1 MMALQR
7 SHFCQGKFVR
17 GSRSGEQVKDHWL
30 IRSGMLEVIGTG
42 TIEPTMVC
50 GSRVDGL
57 KIRIRKV

>member
-42 TIEPTMVC
+42 TIEPAMVC
-50 GSRVDGL
+50 GLG
-57 KIRIRKV
+57 